1 MGKKKELSEARKSLA
16 KLKAQ
21 LKKLKMAECEVKSDC
36 FHREPKKGG
45 LYLRNRKNKKGTFKC
60 KECGSKLDFRPFQ
73 GKDNAECKSY
83 VKGVIKD
90 YINLIDIVKLL
101 MNKKNKKDE
110 KYVKTLIVAA
120 KSAYR
125 FKKMAVVSIGDTFEP
140 HKKGKKGKKDKKK
153 FSKVLGGGR
162 IFKNN

>member
-21 LKKLKMAECEVKSDC
+21 LKKLKMAECEVRSDC

-45 LYLRNRKNKKGTFKC
+45 LYLKNNKKKGTFKC
-60 KECGSKLDFRPFQ
+60 KECGSKLDFRSFQ
-73 GKDNAECKSY
+73 GKDNEECKKY
-83 VKGVIKD
+83 VKGVIKE
-90 YINLIDIVKLL
+90 YVNLVDIVKLL

-110 KYVKTLIVAA
+110 KYIKTLIVAA

-140 HKKGKKGKKDKKK
+140 HKKGKKNKKDKKN

>member
-21 LKKLKMAECEVKSDC
+21 LKKLKMAEHEVRADC
-36 FHREPKKGG
+36 FHRDSKKGG
-45 LYLRNRKNKKGTFKC
+45 LFLKNDKNKKGKFKC

-73 GKDNAECKSY
+73 GLDNNETKKY
-83 VKGVIKD
+83 IKETIGN

-110 KYVKTLIVAA
+110 KYVHTLIVAA

-125 FKKMAVVSIGDTFEP
+125 FKKMAVAAIGDAFEP
-140 HKKGKKGKKDKKK
+140 HRKKNKKNKKDKN

-162 IFKNN
+162 IFKGK